1 MYTPRSRCELLP
13 PSETYMHLSTSA
25 TVSSV
30 ATLPSR
36 TNQSPIPE
44 PPVHIPLTRQ
54 SPKAHRISTEPI
66 IAYGSVVGYGAVFN
80 AGVIEHEGTYHLFA
94 RGIREGYRRNEG
106 AGARFLDYVSDVLV
120 FTSADGIDYQFQQV
134 LARSSDEWIHAV
146 EDPRVQWVSSGGN
159 SHAVMTYTN
168 LPHPSTG
175 GPWRVGAHR
184 LTFDGGRFALDHSS
198 GAVLGADGI
207 HDKDAVV
214 FNLRSGKVALI
225 HRVHPNIQVAV
236 FDDLDHL
243 WSADSHYWDTHMNEL
258 DQHTIIASS
267 VRVSGVGAGA
277 PPVSTDDGLLL
288 FYHERLNSGTYTM
301 NVALL
306 DHDTGRVL
314 AVLPEPVLIPELPW
328 ELVGDVD
335 DVVFVGGALARPDG
349 TIYLT
354 YGAADRCV
362 GAAVIGTEDL
372 LAALRDV
379 TNPSGHVG

>member
-1 MYTPRSRCELLP
+1 
-13 PSETYMHLSTSA
+13 MHST
-25 TVSSV
+25 TGVT
-30 ATLPSR
+30 ATLPKDAGRISKP
-36 TNQSPIPE
+36 NMSVSE
-44 PPVHIPLTRQ
+44 PSVHTSSVRL
-54 SPKAHRISTEPI
+54 SPKAQRISPEPI
-66 IAYGSVVGYGAVFN
+66 IAYGSVEGYGAVFN

-94 RGIREGYRRNEG
+94 RGIRDGYRRNQGE
-106 AGARFLDYVSDVLV
+106 GARFLDYVSDVLV
-120 FTSADGIDYQFQQV
+120 FTSSNGVNYQFQQV

-146 EDPRVQWVSSGGN
+146 EDPRVQWVTSGGTA
-159 SHAVMTYTN
+159 HAVMTYTN

-175 GPWRVGAHR
+175 EPWRVGAHR
-184 LTFDGGRFALDHSS
+184 LTFDGQQFALDHAS
-198 GAVLGADGI
+198 GRVLGAVGV

-214 FNLRSGKVALI
+214 FNLRSGRVALI

-236 FDDLDHL
+236 FDDLEHL
-243 WSADSHYWDTHMNEL
+243 WSADETYWDAHMRDL

-277 PPVSTDDGLLL
+277 PPVPTDEGLLL
-288 FYHERLNSGTYTM
+288 FYHERLTTGTYTM

-314 AVLPEPVLIPELPW
+314 SVLPEPILVPELPW

-335 DVVFVGGALARPDG
+335 DVVFVGGAVARPDG

-362 GAAVIGTEDL
+362 GAAVISTAEL
-372 LAALRDV
+372 LGSLREV
-379 TNPSGHVG
+379 ASPNGLVG

>member
-1 MYTPRSRCELLP
+1 MHPSPR
-13 PSETYMHLSTSA
+13 A
-25 TVSSV
+25 TVTEPTATRRASKQKALECEPLAYTSSV
-30 ATLPSR
+30 RL
-36 TNQSPIPE
+36 
-44 PPVHIPLTRQ
+44 
-54 SPKAHRISTEPI
+54 SPKAQRISQEPI
-66 IAYGSVVGYGAVFN
+66 IAFGSVSGYGAVFN
-80 AGVIEHEGTYHLFA
+80 AGVIEHNGIYHLFA
-94 RGIREGYRRNEG
+94 RGIREGYRRNQG
-106 AGARFLDYVSDVLV
+106 DGARFLDYVSDVLV
-120 FTSADGIDYQFQQV
+120 FTSSDGIEYRFQQV

-146 EDPRVQWVSSGGN
+146 EDPRVQWVTSGG
-159 SHAVMTYTN
+159 SAHAVMTYTN

-175 GPWRVGAHR
+175 APWRVGAHR
-184 LTFDGGRFALDHSS
+184 LTFDGQQFALDHQS
-198 GAVLGADGI
+198 GCVLGAEGV

-243 WSADSHYWDTHMNEL
+243 WSADETYWDAHMRDL

-277 PPVSTDDGLLL
+277 PPVATDDGLLL
-288 FYHERLNSGTYTM
+288 FYHERLTSGTYTM

-314 AVLPEPVLIPELPW
+314 AVLPEPVLVPELPW
-328 ELVGDVD
+328 ELLGDVD
-335 DVVFVGGALARPDG
+335 DVVFVGGAVARPDG

-362 GAAVIGTEDL
+362 GAAVMVTAEL
-372 LAALRDV
+372 LAALREV
-379 TNPSGHVG
+379 AVPAGMVG